1 MLDFFALGLL
11 ILFATS
17 TILGIGTEGHLP
29 IAEAQVQNPFLSP
42 AAPQPQLV
50 DPNLKVELVYTG
62 PGFPTNMAF
71 IGPDDILL
79 LSKNDGKVLRIKDG
93 KNLGPVL
100 EVNVTRKDEMGL
112 LGIATGTI
120 QESKVSHQSF
130 LVLQFVQFQSRMQ

>member
-1 MLDFFALGLL
+1 MSRFNAFIILVL
-11 ILFATS
+11 ILLFITFIATS
-17 TILGIGTEGHLP
+17 
-29 IAEAQVQNPFLSP
+29 SP
-42 AAPQPQLV
+42 AVAQLQAARPQVL
-50 DPNLKVELVYTG
+50 DARLKVELVYTG

-100 EVNVTRKDEMGL
+100 EVNVTGKDEMGL
-112 LGIATGTI
+112 LGIADGTI